1 MKMKREGQ
9 RGGKRARVKDIKT
22 ERGTESWRGWEKD
35 RDEER
40 RAEMRREGQR

>member
-1 MKMKREGQ
+1 MRIRGQ
-9 RGGKRARVKDIKT
+9 RGGKKAKVENIKT
-22 ERGTESWRGWEKD
+22 ERLREGWRGWEKD